1 MKKRFRKSQKEDSS
15 QLQRCI
21 TSQRRLN
28 FYPVQLDLIQSLS
41 EVERWVKK
49 TMMMLSND
57 KTSKLREQRKR
68 RGRGKTRRK
77 RNRV

>member
-1 MKKRFRKSQKEDSS
+1 
-15 QLQRCI
+15 
-21 TSQRRLN
+21 
-28 FYPVQLDLIQSLS
+28 VQLDLIQSLS

-49 TMMMLSND
+49 TMMMLSKD

-77 RNRV
+77 RNKE